1 MLANENMNANGIKL
15 PMKDSQCMAR
25 FQKTTIAAC
34 LVLVVAFAVVV
45 GYCAMQV
52 RGIAW
57 VFGLLWRLLERSAHC

>member
-1 MLANENMNANGIKL
+1 MKIGEMFCNACT
-15 PMKDSQCMAR
+15 MKDSQCMAR